1 MSGFGLKIVLFLLA
15 QAAALGL
22 VWNQLELEQTE
33 QLLIENLKKYL
44 FELRQRHQMIK
55 KTLHQL
61 RAESGSDG
69 QFFEIHLSVP
79 QRAMALIRRLHED
92 WPNWMVYLNA
102 TEGGEGQIIVAKEL
116 RQRLPKREDFI
127 QAANDVHKLQITYNL
142 RPHDQYFRPLNS
154 RDCLALGTYLAHQ
167 KNHQDAEEWLKLS
180 LKLYRAGETKN
191 RTSFYKDA
199 QYEHLLYHLGVTK
212 YAQNPS
218 DGDALKLIAKAY
230 ALAPHDEQ
238 IVDHAQ
244 YMLEQRPYFDGCRG
258 AFPTKSHHHS
268 LHCRYYNKGS
278 AFSRLAPLK
287 LEIFSHDP
295 YVGIYHDVLYDTE
308 MQGLIDSTR
317 RRMSRSM
324 VQYEI
329 RQIEISEQRT
339 SKEAP
344 FTEKNDPQL
353 LKRIYDR
360 LKDMTGCDMLR
371 SEHLSILLYDQGGH
385 HDPHVDYH
393 DLYWHPQE
401 YEYHPFG
408 DRQASVVFYL
418 NDVEDGGET
427 VFPKLQLVI
436 PPTKGSALMWHNLRP
451 WGEGDPRTQHASCP
465 VLSGYKQ
472 GKAAILCPSV
482 LTLLPSLVA
491 IQWILQGTRDL
502 VTPKDVLS
510 KRLKSLQSHMGHAP
524 LQ

>member
-22 VWNQLELEQTE
+22 VWNQLELEHTE
-33 QLLIENLKKYL
+33 QLLVENLKQYL
-44 FELRQRHQMIK
+44 LELRQRHQMIK
-55 KTLHQL
+55 
-61 RAESGSDG
+61 
-69 QFFEIHLSVP
+69 
-79 QRAMALIRRLHED
+79 
-92 WPNWMVYLNA
+92 N
-102 TEGGEGQIIVAKEL
+102 
-116 RQRLPKREDFI
+116 
-127 QAANDVHKLQITYNL
+127 
-142 RPHDQYFRPLNS
+142 
-154 RDCLALGTYLAHQ
+154 
-167 KNHQDAEEWLKLS
+167 
-180 LKLYRAGETKN
+180 
-191 RTSFYKDA
+191 
-199 QYEHLLYHLGVTK
+199 
-212 YAQNPS
+212 
-218 DGDALKLIAKAY
+218 
-230 ALAPHDEQ
+230 
-238 IVDHAQ
+238 
-244 YMLEQRPYFDGCRG
+244 
-258 AFPTKSHHHS
+258 
-268 LHCRYYNKGS
+268 LHCRYHKKGS

-295 YVGIYHDVLYDTE
+295 YVVIYHDVLYDAE

-472 GKAAILCPSV
+472 
-482 LTLLPSLVA
+482 VA

-502 VTPKDVLS
+502 VTPKDALS
-510 KRLKSLQSHMGHAP
+510 KRLRSLHSHMGHAP
-524 LQ
+524 QQ